1 MLRPGPLRG
10 SRDRPAHKTRYDRW
24 LTTASAA
31 TLDISL
37 LWIPATLIAAA
48 AQTAR
53 NTMQHKLTS
62 ELGTLGAAQVRFLY
76 GLPFALV
83 FLAILLLAGGETL
96 PPAHGRFLLLCAGAA
111 AVQILATVLML
122 ATMQLRNFALST
134 VYVKTEPVLVAIFAV
149 AVLGDP
155 LTVLAACAVLIAT
168 TGVVTM
174 SWKPGAGA
182 GSNWRPALLGI
193 TSGACFALSS
203 VVFRGAILSLEGGS
217 FALRA
222 SMTLVVGLLMQT
234 AALVIWQALFQ
245 RDVLRHVLAAWR
257 SSLPAG
263 FMGAFASQCWY
274 IGFALTSAA
283 NVRTLGLVEVLFAQV
298 ASRRIFAQHTSRK
311 ERYGMALV
319 VAGLVLLLYGAPR

>member
-1 MLRPGPLRG
+1 M
-10 SRDRPAHKTRYDRW
+10 DT
-24 LTTASAA
+24 
-31 TLDISL
+31 SL
-37 LWIPATLIAAA
+37 LWIPATLVAAA

-53 NTMQHKLTS
+53 NTMQHKLTNA
-62 ELGTLGAAQVRFLY
+62 LGTLGAAQVRFLY

-83 FLAILLLAGGETL
+83 FFAVLVLVEGGPL
-96 PPAHGRFLLLCAGAA
+96 PAAHGEFLLFAA
-111 AVQILATVLML
+111 AAAAAQILATVLML

-134 VYVKTEPVLVAIFAV
+134 VYVKTEPVLVALFAV

-155 LTVLAACAVLIAT
+155 LGFVGACAVVVAT
-168 TGVVTM
+168 AGVVAM

-193 TSGACFALSS
+193 ASGAFFALSA
-203 VVFRGAILSLEGGS
+203 VAFRGAILSLDSGS

-222 SMTLVVGLLMQT
+222 SMTLVTGLVMQT
-234 AALVIWQALFQ
+234 ASLVAWQALFQ
-245 RDVLRHVLAAWR
+245 REVLRGVLAAWR
-257 SSLPAG
+257 TSLPAG

-298 ASRRIFAQHTSRK
+298 ASRKIFAQHASRR
-311 ERYGMALV
+311 ERYGMVIVLV
-319 VAGLVLLLYGAPR
+319 GLLLLLYGTPH

>member
-1 MLRPGPLRG
+1 M
-10 SRDRPAHKTRYDRW
+10 DT
-24 LTTASAA
+24 
-31 TLDISL
+31 SL

-62 ELGTLGAAQVRFLY
+62 TLGTLGAAQVRFLY
-76 GLPFALV
+76 GLPFSLV
-83 FLAILLLAGGETL
+83 FLAVVMLAGREPLPAANGE
-96 PPAHGRFLLLCAGAA
+96 FLLFAAGAA
-111 AVQILATVLML
+111 AAQILATVLML

-134 VYVKTEPVLVAIFAV
+134 VYVKTEPVLVAVFAV
-149 AVLGDP
+149 LVLGDP
-155 LTVLAACAVLIAT
+155 LGIPAACAVVVAT
-168 TGVVTM
+168 AGVVTM

-182 GSNWRPALLGI
+182 GSSWRPALLGI
-193 TSGACFALSS
+193 ASGAFFALSA
-203 VVFRGAILSLEGGS
+203 VAFRGAIVSLGTGS

-234 AALVIWQALFQ
+234 AALVAWQALFQ
-245 RDVLRHVLAAWR
+245 RDVLRGVLAAWR
-257 SSLPAG
+257 SSLAAG

-283 NVRTLGLVEVLFAQV
+283 NVRTLGLVEVLFAQL
-298 ASRRIFAQHTSRK
+298 ASRRVFAQHTSRR

-319 VAGLVLLLYGAPR
+319 VAGLLLLLYGAPR